1 MDDHL
6 VVKMVVLLDSLWV
19 EMLVAMLGLLRAVT
33 KVSLKVVKMV
43 AKLDYQKVVKMVV
56 ALAVQRV
63 VLLARLK
70 VDSMVDSLV
79 EMLVA

>member
-1 MDDHL
+1 
-6 VVKMVVLLDSLWV
+6 
-19 EMLVAMLGLLRAVT
+19 
-33 KVSLKVVKMV
+33 
-43 AKLDYQKVVKMVV
+43 MVV

-79 EMLVA
+79 EMLVETKAVLDLKMVVLLDL